1 MKLTIEKLFD
11 QIHKVP
17 QIPEVVR
24 ELIAQVNNPDFDFNA
39 IAKNVEKEQ
48 VIALKVLRL
57 VNSAHFGLS
66 RKIGSIDEAV
76 VLLGM
81 GQLKTLIIAS
91 GIVSS
96 VSDIPGIDIKE
107 FWADSFLTATYAKWL
122 AEQAGLENS
131 ETVYTAGLLSGLG
144 IILIHLAAPKVA
156 NEIDQHIKAGE
167 SRPDYERKRL
177 GFTSEE
183 ACAALCER
191 WQFAREL
198 VDTVRFAGDP
208 LKADE
213 ESVILPACCVYLGRF
228 ISNAKRKGKTAEE
241 IAASLPQE
249 VWEKL
254 GMNTNDLT
262 DKIAELLALDSGL
275 DGLVE

>member
-81 GQLKTLIIAS
+81 GQLKTLVIAS

-96 VSDIPGIDIKE
+96 VSDIPSIDIKE

-144 IILIHLAAPKVA
+144 IILIHLAAPKIA
-156 NEIDQHIKAGE
+156 NEIDQHVKAGE
-167 SRPDYERKRL
+167 LRSDYERKRL

-191 WQFAREL
+191 WKFAQEL
-198 VDTVRFAGDP
+198 VDTVRYAGDP

-213 ESVILPACCVYLGRF
+213 ATVLPACCVYLGRF
-228 ISNAKRKGKTAEE
+228 ISNAKRNGKTAEE
-241 IAASLPQE
+241 IAALLPLNI
-249 VWEKL
+249 WEKL
-254 GMNTNDLT
+254 GLDAEQREQ
-262 DKIAELLALDSGL
+262 KIAELLELDSGL
-275 DGLVE
+275 DGLVD

>member
-81 GQLKTLIIAS
+81 GQLKTLVIAS

-144 IILIHLAAPKVA
+144 IILIHLAAPKIA
-156 NEIDQHIKAGE
+156 NEIDQHVKAGE
-167 SRPDYERKRL
+167 LRSDYERKRL

-191 WQFAREL
+191 WKFAQEL
-198 VDTVRFAGDP
+198 VDTVRYAGDP

-213 ESVILPACCVYLGRF
+213 DTVLPACCVYLGRF
-228 ISNAKRKGKTAEE
+228 ISNAKRNGKTAEE
-241 IAASLPQE
+241 IAALLPLNI
-249 VWEKL
+249 WEKL
-254 GMNTNDLT
+254 GLDAEQREQ
-262 DKIAELLALDSGL
+262 KIAELLELDSGL
-275 DGLVE
+275 DGLVD

>member
-1 MKLTIEKLFD
+1 MKLTLEKLFD

-24 ELIAQVNNPDFDFNA
+24 ELIAQVNNPDFDFMA
-39 IAKNVEKEQ
+39 VAKNVEKEQ

-66 RKIGSIDEAV
+66 RKIGSIDEAL

-96 VSDIPGIDIKE
+96 VSDIPGINIKE

-144 IILIHLAAPKVA
+144 TILIHLADPKAA
-156 NEIDQHIKAGE
+156 NEIDQHVKAGE
-167 SRPDYERKRL
+167 SRPEFERKRI

-191 WQFAREL
+191 WKFAPEL
-198 VDTVRFAGDP
+198 VDTVRQSGEPLAYDP
-208 LKADE
+208 
-213 ESVILPACCVYLGRF
+213 VLPEACCVYLGRF
-228 ISNAKRKGKTAEE
+228 ITQAKRHGLSQDDMKANFPLDVWKKLGFSEE
-241 IAASLPQE
+241 QLS
-249 VWEKL
+249 EKL
-254 GMNTNDLT
+254 T
-262 DKIAELLALDSGL
+262 ELLTLESGL
-275 DGLVE
+275 DSLAD

>member
-1 MKLTIEKLFD
+1 M
-11 QIHKVP
+11 
-17 QIPEVVR
+17 
-24 ELIAQVNNPDFDFNA
+24 
-39 IAKNVEKEQ
+39 
-48 VIALKVLRL
+48 LRL

-81 GQLKTLIIAS
+81 GQLKSLIIAS

-96 VSDIPGIDIKE
+96 VSDIPGVNIKE

-156 NEIDQHIKAGE
+156 NEIDQHVKAGE
-167 SRPDYERKRL
+167 LRSEYERKRL
-177 GFTSEE
+177 GFTSEK

-191 WQFAREL
+191 WKFAQEL
-198 VDTVRFAGDP
+198 VNTVRYSGEP
-208 LKADE
+208 LKADDDE
-213 ESVILPACCVYLGRF
+213 VALMACCVYLGRF
-228 ISNAKRKGKTAEE
+228 ISNAKRNGKSAEE
-241 IAASLPQE
+241 IAVEVPQDI
-249 VWEKL
+249 WQKL
-254 GMNTNDLT
+254 GLDVNETEE
-262 DKIAELLALDSGL
+262 KIAQILELESGL
-275 DGLVE
+275 DGLVD

>member
-1 MKLTIEKLFD
+1 MKLTLEKLFD

-24 ELIAQVNNPDFDFNA
+24 ELIAQVNNPDFDFMA
-39 IAKNVEKEQ
+39 VAKNVEKEQ

-66 RKIGSIDEAV
+66 RKIGSIDDAV

-96 VSDIPGIDIKE
+96 VSDIPGINIKE

-144 IILIHLAAPKVA
+144 TILIHLADPKAA
-156 NEIDQHIKAGE
+156 NEIDQHVKAGE
-167 SRPDYERKRL
+167 SRPEFERKRI

-191 WQFAREL
+191 WKFASEL
-198 VDTVRFAGDP
+198 VDTVRQSGEPLSHDP
-208 LKADE
+208 
-213 ESVILPACCVYLGRF
+213 VLPEACCVYLGRF
-228 ISNAKRKGKTAEE
+228 ITQAKRRGLTQEDMMADFPLDVWKKLGFSEE
-241 IAASLPQE
+241 QLN
-249 VWEKL
+249 EKL
-254 GMNTNDLT
+254 
-262 DKIAELLALDSGL
+262 AELLTLESGL
-275 DGLVE
+275 DGLAD

>member
-1 MKLTIEKLFD
+1 MKLTLEKLFD

-24 ELIAQVNNPDFDFNA
+24 ELIAQVNNPDFDFMA
-39 IAKNVEKEQ
+39 VAKNVEKEQ

-66 RKIGSIDEAV
+66 RKIGSIDDAV

-96 VSDIPGIDIKE
+96 VSDIPGINIKE

-144 IILIHLAAPKVA
+144 TILIHLADPKAA
-156 NEIDQHIKAGE
+156 NEIDQHVKAGE
-167 SRPDYERKRL
+167 SRPEFERKRI

-191 WQFAREL
+191 WKFASEL
-198 VDTVRFAGDP
+198 VDTVRQSGEPLSHDP
-208 LKADE
+208 
-213 ESVILPACCVYLGRF
+213 VLPEACCVYLGRF
-228 ISNAKRKGKTAEE
+228 ITQAKRRGLTQEDMMADFPLDVWKKLGFSEE
-241 IAASLPQE
+241 QLN
-249 VWEKL
+249 EKL
-254 GMNTNDLT
+254 
-262 DKIAELLALDSGL
+262 AELFTLESGL
-275 DGLVE
+275 DGLAD

>member
-1 MKLTIEKLFD
+1 MKLTLEKLFD

-24 ELIAQVNNPDFDFNA
+24 ELIAQVNNPDFDFMA
-39 IAKNVEKEQ
+39 VAKNVEKEQ

-81 GQLKTLIIAS
+81 GQLKTLVIAS

-96 VSDIPGIDIKE
+96 VSDIPGINIKE

-144 IILIHLAAPKVA
+144 TILIHLADPKAA
-156 NEIDQHIKAGE
+156 NEIDQHVKAGE
-167 SRPDYERKRL
+167 SRPEFERKRI

-191 WQFAREL
+191 WKFAPEL
-198 VDTVRFAGDP
+198 VDTVRQSGEPLAYDP
-208 LKADE
+208 
-213 ESVILPACCVYLGRF
+213 VLPEACCVYLGRF
-228 ISNAKRKGKTAEE
+228 ITQAKRHGLSQDEMMANFPLDVWKKLGFSEE
-241 IAASLPQE
+241 QLS
-249 VWEKL
+249 EKL
-254 GMNTNDLT
+254 T
-262 DKIAELLALDSGL
+262 ELLTLESGL
-275 DGLVE
+275 DGLAD